1 MALLELRNTPI
12 TGIEESPAQL
22 LMNRRLRSSLPMTGA
37 MLEPDVPQNV
47 RTKLCQRQKQQKGT
61 YDKSAKT
68 LCDLK
73 PGDVVRYK
81 KGRLWKPAEVI
92 GKNPNPRSY
101 DIRTET
107 GTILRRNRRHLRKTR
122 EDPPVTAPILDDF
135 SDDDLGSPATNE
147 LPVVQEPVQHTE
159 RRTRSGRIVRLPL
172 RFRDDNY

>member
-1 MALLELRNTPI
+1 M
-12 TGIEESPAQL
+12 
-22 LMNRRLRSSLPMTGA
+22 
-37 MLEPDVPQNV
+37 
-47 RTKLCQRQKQQKGT
+47 
-61 YDKSAKT
+61 
-68 LCDLK
+68 K

-122 EDPPVTAPILDDF
+122 EVPPVTAPILDDF

-147 LPVVQEPVQHTE
+147 PPVVQKPVQHTE
-159 RRTRSGRIVRLPL
+159 RRTRSGHIVRLPL